1 MKKIF
6 GILIVAM
13 ALTLCGCGQ
22 EQKTNEVV
30 NNTSC
35 KEIMEEVLDKVE
47 GMKTDST
54 LFYDDG
60 QYEEYFEF
68 LYDTSYDRAADGA
81 YAYASASYADE
92 ISIILADEEKDVD
105 VIKGH
110 LEERIERRARDFEGY
125 EPDEA
130 DKVYNAVIDTNG
142 LYVIM
147 VIADDAE
154 NIVDDINDVIE
165 EVK

>member
-1 MKKIF
+1 MRKSFKKF
-6 GILIVAM
+6 VASF
-13 ALTLCGCGQ
+13 LTLGLSVGLLNASVSFANT
-22 EQKTNEVV
+22 ESTDPTATPVAEGTPIDKTNFPD
-30 NNTSC
+30 
-35 KEIMEEVLDKVE
+35 LDV
-47 GMKTDST
+47 
-54 LFYDDG
+54 
-60 QYEEYFEF
+60 
-68 LYDTSYDRAADGA
+68 
-81 YAYASASYADE
+81 YASASYADE